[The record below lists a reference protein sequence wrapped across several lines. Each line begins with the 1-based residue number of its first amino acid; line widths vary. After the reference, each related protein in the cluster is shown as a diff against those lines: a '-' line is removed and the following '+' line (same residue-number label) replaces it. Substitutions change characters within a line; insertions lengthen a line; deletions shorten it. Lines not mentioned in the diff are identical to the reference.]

1 MPVQEGDVAETHNI
15 RKFSSTDKFRSA
27 LRKLRKPSIY
37 LRTLANDLLAP
48 EEKKGGVC
56 VFNEEEHQY
65 REALRLLIRRV
76 LLMFKQRRARK
87 LEGFPLITR
96 KRSRSPSKRLKL
108 KECLFSFDT
117 TEDFPEF
124 WCTFS
129 SETVVENLKELRVL
143 DASTPTTTAFADSFA
158 ETTSTSTSSKGQS
171 KEKQTTYM
179 CLKND
184 LINIT
189 SFNQT
194 IYNN

>member
-1 MPVQEGDVAETHNI
+1 M
-15 RKFSSTDKFRSA
+15 
-27 LRKLRKPSIY
+27 
-37 LRTLANDLLAP
+37 
-48 EEKKGGVC
+48 C

-87 LEGFPLITR
+87 KEGFPRITR
-96 KRSRSPSKRLKL
+96 KRSRSPSKL
-108 KECLFSFDT
+108 ESFET

-129 SETVVENLKELRVL
+129 SENVVENLKELRVL

-184 LINIT
+184 LII
-189 SFNQT
+189 
-194 IYNN
+194 